1 MDKIIQG
8 RKTTEN
14 DIQLINKL
22 LRDNA
27 DWNRTRLSRELCMQ
41 WDWRNPK
48 GQLKDMACRSFL
60 LKLEEHGFI
69 TLPAPKARRG
79 VPGKP
84 MDVPHCTDPIHGE
97 LKNIAPVTVEKVS
110 SSQLKLFNCL
120 LFRYHYLGYHST
132 GQNMKYIVFDKN
144 GLPLSCLLFGSAA
157 WKSAPRD
164 EYIGW
169 EQQKREANV
178 NLLTNNTRFLVLPWV
193 QVPHLASHILGQV
206 SRRIS
211 RDWVEK
217 YGHPVYLLETFVE
230 RGRFLGT
237 CYKAAN
243 WLNVG
248 KTKGRSRNDRY
259 LNLQVPVK
267 DIYLYPLAKNFRE
280 VLCHG

>member
-14 DIQLINKL
+14 DIQLIKKL
-22 LRDNA
+22 LRDNP
-27 DWNRTRLSRELCMQ
+27 DWNRTCLSRELCIQ

-60 LKLEEHGFI
+60 LKLEEHGYI

-84 MDVPHCTDPIHGE
+84 MDVPHCTFPIHGE
-97 LKNIAPVTVEKVS
+97 LKNIAPVTIEKVN
-110 SSQLKLFNCL
+110 SSQLNLFTCL

-193 QVPHLASHILGQV
+193 QVPNLASHILGQV

-243 WLNVG
+243 WLNVE
-248 KTKGRSRNDRY
+248 KTKGRSRNDHY
-259 LNLQVPVK
+259 LTLQVPVK
-267 DIYLYPLAKNFRE
+267 DIYLYPLFKNFRG